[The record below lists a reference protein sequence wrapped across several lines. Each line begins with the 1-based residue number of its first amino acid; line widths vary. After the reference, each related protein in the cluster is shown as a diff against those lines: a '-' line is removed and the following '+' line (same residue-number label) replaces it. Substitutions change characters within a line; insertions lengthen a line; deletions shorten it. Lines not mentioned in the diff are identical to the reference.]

1 MSDDAPNKL
10 IPKPVDDGLLDDF
23 GEPGP
28 GALPEPPE
36 GTVGFT
42 HFDSPGSEDD
52 QVTVLLA
59 RRHLDSVV
67 PGAMVRIDSPAD
79 PLGQD
84 AHHREFQG
92 VIVAGPY
99 AEPDGLGAA
108 SPIATA
114 TTLGGKARLLLPNY
128 HGRATVQVT
137 AEKLNDGS
145 AGWGPAQH
153 RPRPNSPV
161 VPLTDAETAAA
172 LKFNGNVP
180 LGALLGNPNVP
191 IALDTLKKHQLPRHL
206 GILGTTGGGKSNTV
220 ARLVGGLQKG
230 GASVVIL
237 DVEGEYADLD
247 RPAEHPEMT
256 RLLAA
261 RGIEPEGVVGFRVL
275 HPVGRESVRDDAEPF
290 SLRFEDL
297 SPYAAMDVLDLTEA
311 QQTRYLKAYDVLKLL
326 MRQLKIFPRDD
337 ADRDRLLEL
346 DEFDGGY
353 PQMTLAMLRDV
364 INVCCDRAEAEGKKD
379 DGGATRRLYSREL
392 KDHEADVRRAV
403 AAARPPA
410 SYVSWMA
417 LVGKLNRIV
426 RLGVFDSSQAAP
438 VDAASLTASG
448 RVTVFDLSDTDSPV
462 VNNLVIASLLRQVQ
476 RQQEADARA
485 AAEAGK
491 PISPTVVIIEEA
503 HEFLSAARVKQQPHL
518 FEQVARIAKRGR
530 KRWLGLCFVT
540 QLPQHLPDEVLGL
553 INNYV
558 LHAIRDPQVVT
569 RLARQVPGLDRGQWQ
584 RLTSLAPGQAIVS
597 LATAARPVVAQVD
610 PAPCRLRLVN

>member
-1 MSDDAPNKL
+1 MTDPL
-10 IPKPVDDGLLDDF
+10 QPTPVDDGLLDDF
-23 GEPGP
+23 DEPGP
-28 GALPEPPE
+28 SALPEPPD
-36 GTVGFT
+36 GTVGYT
-42 HFDSPGSEDD
+42 HFDAPGSEDD

-67 PGAMVRIDSPAD
+67 PGAMVRLESPAD

-92 VIVAGPY
+92 VVVAGPY
-99 AEPDGLGAA
+99 TEPDGLGAA

-114 TTLGGKARLLLPNY
+114 TTLGGKARVLLPNY

-137 AEKLNDGS
+137 AEKLLD
-145 AGWGPAQH
+145 AWGPPQH

-161 VPLTDAETAAA
+161 VPLSDEETAAA
-172 LKFNGNVP
+172 LKFDGNVP

-191 IALDTLKKHQLPRHL
+191 LALDTRKKHQLPRHL

-220 ARLVGGLQKG
+220 ARLVGGLQQG
-230 GASVVIL
+230 GASVVLI

-247 RPAEHPEMT
+247 RPADHLELV

-261 RGIEPEGVVGFRVL
+261 RGIEPKGVEGFRVL
-275 HPVGRESVRDDAEPF
+275 HPVGRESARADAEPF
-290 SLRFEDL
+290 SLRFEHL

-326 MRQLKIFPRDD
+326 MRQLKIFPASRDD
-337 ADRDRLLEL
+337 TDLLLEL

-353 PQMTLAMLRDV
+353 PRMTLAMLRDV
-364 INVCCDRAEAEGKKD
+364 INVCCDRAETEGKKGD
-379 DGGATRRLYSREL
+379 DGGERRPLYSREL
-392 KDHEADVRRAV
+392 KPHEDAVRKAV

-426 RLGVFDSSQAAP
+426 RLGVFDNADAEP
-438 VDAASLTASG
+438 VNAASLTAPG
-448 RVTVFDLSDTDSPV
+448 RMTVFDLSDTDSPI

-476 RQQEADARA
+476 RQQETDARA
-485 AAEAGK
+485 ATEAGK
-491 PISPTVVIIEEA
+491 PVSPTIVIIEEA

-553 INNYV
+553 INNYII
-558 LHAIRDPQVVT
+558 HAVRDLSVVQ
-569 RLARQVPGLDRGQWQ
+569 RLGKQVPGLDKIQWQ
-584 RLTSLAPGQAIVS
+584 RLTSLAPGQAVVS
-597 LATAARPVVAQVD
+597 LTTAARPVTAQVD
-610 PAPCRLRLVN
+610 PAPCRLRLAD